1 MSESKQEIVTYPEVE
16 GLSLSDQD
24 IKEVVESVKD
34 KLETSTAM
42 PRRSDLSPEQKM
54 EILAKEAARIEAM
67 SEEERTLEKRKQF
80 NAYMAEMD
88 RIWSQLPRW
97 KKRKIMNPK
106 MKFSS
111 RIKRV
116 LKNT

>member
-1 MSESKQEIVTYPEVE
+1 MSQESLNSGTRATEREIDI
-16 GLSLSDQD
+16 LSNGH
-24 IKEVVESVKD
+24 K
-34 KLETSTAM
+34 
-42 PRRSDLSPEQKM
+42 SPEEKM
-54 EILAKEAARIEAM
+54 EILAREAARIEAM